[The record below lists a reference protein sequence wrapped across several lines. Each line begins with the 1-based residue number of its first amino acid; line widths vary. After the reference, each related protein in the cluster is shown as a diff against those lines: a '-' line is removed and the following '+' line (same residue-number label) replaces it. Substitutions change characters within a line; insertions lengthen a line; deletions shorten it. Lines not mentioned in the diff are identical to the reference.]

1 MSANRKLVL
10 TAILFAA
17 GLGLVMLAG
26 AVVHKVWP
34 IFVAWIPLLA
44 VPWVLTRPEPAESIT
59 VKVTEDETAEEPSE
73 GEREPEP
80 EPGAKTSSS

>member
-17 GLGLVMLAG
+17 GLALVLVAG
-26 AVVHKVWP
+26 AVVHEVWP

-44 VPWVLTRPEPAESIT
+44 VPWVLTRPEPGQAGPI
-59 VKVTEDETAEEPSE
+59 TEDEGTREPMNE
-73 GEREPEP
+73 EREAEP
-80 EPGAKTSSS
+80 EPGATTSSS

>member
-26 AVVHKVWP
+26 AVVHEVWP

-44 VPWVLTRPEPAESIT
+44 VPWVLTRPEPGHPGA
-59 VKVTEDETAEEPSE
+59 VAEDERAVEPSDE
-73 GEREPEP
+73 EREPEP
-80 EPGAKTSSS
+80 EPGATTSSS